1 MKTFILLVI
10 GAAILVLGLIVWHL
24 RLLAKRHPNAEML
37 ARFYQMITSR
47 V

>member
-24 RLLAKRHPNAEML
+24 RLFAKRHPNAEML